1 MHARHS
7 RYRETAPHNAD
18 GNAKHESFLAMH
30 YLTFIGYRSLMAR
43 KMLTLHRY
51 TLTATIHC
59 NAQAHFGGALGVSI
73 AARQIV
79 RPGAIAQV
87 LNGLQEI
94 GILSLDRR
102 QLD

>member
-1 MHARHS
+1 MSRTPEKIAMHH
-7 RYRETAPHNAD
+7 AD
-18 GNAKHESFLAMH
+18 SNAKHESFLAMH
-30 YLTFIGYRSLMAR
+30 CLTFSGYRSLLAR
-43 KMLTLHRY
+43 KVQRLHCAMLTARCLRRRS
-51 TLTATIHC
+51 
-59 NAQAHFGGALGVSI
+59 GAFLRCSGWDGI

-94 GILSLDRR
+94 GILSPDRR

>member
-59 NAQAHFGGALGVSI
+59 NAQAHFGGALGGKYCR
-73 AARQIV
+73 AA
-79 RPGAIAQV
+79 
-87 LNGLQEI
+87 
-94 GILSLDRR
+94 DRSSWR
-102 QLD
+102 DCASSERAAGDRDSFARSKAA